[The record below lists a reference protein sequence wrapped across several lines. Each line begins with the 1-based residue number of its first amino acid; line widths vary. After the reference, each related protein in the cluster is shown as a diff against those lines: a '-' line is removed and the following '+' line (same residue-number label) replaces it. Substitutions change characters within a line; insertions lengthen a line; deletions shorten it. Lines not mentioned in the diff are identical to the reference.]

1 MSILFTCLEFRAK
14 LSTLNVR
21 GLGNDANQ
29 KVIFEFAS
37 TSRSDFVFLQETLA
51 ARPDMIDSLRSKWPG
66 KSFWSPALGKQGGV
80 AILVSPKTDF
90 DVLQWKKDTSGRV
103 LSVLARAGDINYNFV
118 NIYAPTNPSER
129 KRFFDTIPDYFFPNS
144 VRILAGDFNCVENAA
159 DKFGGNFVSA
169 NELKDLRR
177 SARVVDIWRKTHGNS
192 VQCTWFNAD
201 KSIGSR
207 LDKFFIAQDLV
218 SSVIRCDIFPCV
230 FSDHDSVDLI
240 FEVENV
246 SSHGPGVWR
255 LNLALLQDTEFCEM
269 ISRIISNFVEY
280 QRCFPSL
287 HDWWDFLKTSFK
299 DIAQDFGKRKQ
310 KKLNHD
316 KVIATNL
323 LIQAKR
329 DLLAGDDSAKIRIEY
344 WESSLQAL
352 NSARSEA
359 AKIRSR
365 AQWLEE
371 GEKSTKYFFALES
384 SRRDKNS
391 IRVIY
396 NSDGG
401 EVVTQQ
407 EIEKAHCDFYRK
419 LYSCEPVDPR
429 IQRDFLSKVEVS
441 LKDQEINDCE
451 CALSAEEISRAV
463 RGLSQGKTPGS
474 DGLPLEFYVKFWDQ
488 LCPILLQLYNF
499 SFDQGFLSSSMQES
513 VTRLIFKKDDPKH
526 LKNWRPIS
534 LLNVD
539 YKILSKA
546 LTNRLSKVLPS
557 IVSED
562 QTCSVSGRTIFDNL
576 TLFRDT
582 LDYINLTGEPG
593 ILVSLDQEKA
603 FDRVDRS
610 FLSNV
615 LRKFGFGSS
624 FLRWIS
630 ILYHD
635 ATMRIIVNGF
645 LTDHIPLQRGVRQGD
660 PLSPLLYILCA
671 EVLACNIRAES
682 KIQGFL
688 LPGARGQQFKM
699 RQYAD
704 DSTCFVKDL
713 YSLSVL
719 FSILRRYELGT
730 GAKLN
735 YSKTEAMWLGA
746 WRSCPDRPLGLEWV
760 TKMKILGVWYT
771 NGLANVEHDNWQS
784 KLNKLEKNLN
794 LWKTRSLSFVGKAL
808 IINVFGASKF
818 WFLARVL
825 STPEWVI
832 SRFKTLVFSFLWGSK
847 IETVGRQTLSAP
859 VKDGGLGIIDF
870 LAKSK
875 ALKISLVVS
884 LLAKSE
890 SKAFYLTKYFIG
902 SQLARLRPEWSLLRD
917 NSSPSALKP
926 TAYYEFCLKTITAL
940 EHRLSSRDTFTYSAK
955 NCYVQLLRETV
966 SAPLLPVY
974 WRALIGSDFSIRRH
988 WSLVRDQL
996 TENFKND
1003 LVWLI
1008 TLRGI
1013 KVRDSLRSWGY
1024 IATDRCA
1031 YCQRKE
1037 TIDHCFLNCTRAKRV
1052 WLFFSPLLSAL
1063 LNAPFVANVKS
1074 VFFCTWGQT
1083 GPLSNLRALYIIKT
1097 ILYGIWTFRNKAT
1110 FHNGT
1115 ETPRAIVRYI
1125 KQDITTRLK
1134 VDFSRFSVDRFSKLW
1149 CHPNL
1154 CEINRGKLV
1163 YFF

>member
-1 MSILFTCLEFRAK
+1 M
-14 LSTLNVR
+14 
-21 GLGNDANQ
+21 GNDANQ
-29 KVIFEFAS
+29 KVIFDFAS
-37 TSRSDFVFLQETLA
+37 SSRSDFVFLQETLA
-51 ARPDMIDSLRSKWPG
+51 ARSDLIDSLRSKWPG

-90 DVLQWKKDTSGRV
+90 DILQWKKDTSGRI
-103 LSVLARAGDINYNFV
+103 LSVLARAGDVNYNFV

-144 VRILAGDFNCVENAA
+144 LRILAGDFNCVESAA
-159 DKFGGNFVSA
+159 DKFGGNFVPA

-177 SARVVDIWRKTHGNS
+177 HTRVVDIWRKTHGNS

-207 LDKFFIAQDLV
+207 LDKFFIPQDLV
-218 SSVIRCDIFPCV
+218 AHVIQCDIFPCV

-255 LNLALLQDTEFCEM
+255 LNIALLQDAEFCDM
-269 ISRIISNFVEY
+269 ITRLISSFMEY
-280 QRCFPSL
+280 QRCFSSL
-287 HDWWDFLKTSFK
+287 HVWWDFLKTSFK

-310 KKLNHD
+310 TELNYA
-316 KVIATNL
+316 KVTATNL

-344 WESSLQAL
+344 WESSLQAF
-352 NSARSEA
+352 NSVRNEA

-371 GEKSTKYFFALES
+371 GEKSTKYFFALAS
-384 SRRDKNS
+384 TRHDKNS

-396 NSDGG
+396 NSAGD

-407 EIEKAHCDFYRK
+407 EIETAHCDFYRK
-419 LYSCEPVDPR
+419 LYSCEPVDPQ
-429 IQRDFLSKVEVS
+429 IQRDFLSKVDVS
-441 LKDQEINDCE
+441 LNDQEIMLCE
-451 CALSAEEISRAV
+451 RALSADEISHAV
-463 RGLSQGKTPGS
+463 RGLSRGKTPGS

-488 LCPILLQLYNF
+488 LCPILLQLYTF

-615 LRKFGFGSS
+615 LQKFGFGSS

-635 ATMRIIVNGF
+635 AAMRIIVNGF
-645 LTDHIPLQRGVRQGD
+645 LTDQIPLKRGVRQGD

-688 LPGARGQQFKM
+688 LPGARGQQFRM

-713 YSLSVL
+713 YSLSCL
-719 FSILRRYELGT
+719 FSILRRYESGT

-746 WRSCPDRPLGLEWV
+746 WRSCPDKPLGLTWV

-808 IINVFGASKF
+808 IINVLGASKF

-825 STPEWVI
+825 RTPEWVV

-859 VKDGGLGIIDF
+859 VKDGGLGIINF
-870 LAKSK
+870 LAKSN
-875 ALKISLVVS
+875 ALKVSLVVS
-884 LLAKSE
+884 LLTKSE
-890 SKAFYLTKYFIG
+890 CKAFYLSKYFIG
-902 SQLARLRPEWSLLRD
+902 SQLARLRPEWSHLRD

-926 TAYYEFCLKTITAL
+926 TPFYEFCLKTITAL

-966 SAPLLPVY
+966 SAPLLPVS
-974 WRALIGSDFSIRRH
+974 WRVLLGSEFSIRRH

-1003 LVWLI
+1003 IVWLI
-1008 TLRGI
+1008 TLRGL

-1031 YCQRKE
+1031 HCQRKE

-1052 WLFFSPLLSAL
+1052 WLYFSPLLSAL
-1063 LNAPFVANVKS
+1063 LGVPFVANVKS
-1074 VFFCTWGQT
+1074 VFFYNWGQR
-1083 GPLSNLRALYIIKT
+1083 GPTSNLRALYIIKT
-1097 ILYGIWTFRNKAT
+1097 ILYGLWTFRNKAT

-1134 VDFSRFSVDRFSKLW
+1134 VDFTRLTVDRFDKLW

-1163 YFF
+1163 YFL